1 MASQVQRACSDT
13 LPWLISFS
21 LDLMAAKLLFV
32 TLATTMRLTSCA
44 TPIHVD
50 GVLVTGERQ
59 DVSESD
65 VRTAIVALKAAL
77 PELKAQ
83 TLIRIRVAAADE
95 ILLSYS
101 SQRHAEATEYVVK
114 RSQGRWKPT
123 GEITI

>member
-1 MASQVQRACSDT
+1 MAHK
-13 LPWLISFS
+13 P
-21 LDLMAAKLLFV
+21 LFV
-32 TLATTMRLTSCA
+32 SLATAMLLASCA

-50 GVLVTGERQ
+50 GVLVTGARQ

-65 VRTAIVALKAAL
+65 VRAAIAALQAAL

-83 TLIRIRVAAADE
+83 TLTRIRVAAADE

-101 SQRHAEATEYVVK
+101 PQRSVEATEYVVK

-123 GEITI
+123 GEITV

>member
-1 MASQVQRACSDT
+1 MARK
-13 LPWLISFS
+13 P
-21 LDLMAAKLLFV
+21 LFV
-32 TLATTMRLTSCA
+32 GLATAMLLASCA
-44 TPIHVD
+44 TAIHVD

-65 VRTAIVALKAAL
+65 VRAAILALKAAL

-83 TLIRIRVAAADE
+83 TLTRIRVAGADE

-101 SQRHAEATEYVVK
+101 SQRRAEATEYVVK

>member
-1 MASQVQRACSDT
+1 MV
-13 LPWLISFS
+13 LKP
-21 LDLMAAKLLFV
+21 LFV
-32 TLATTMRLTSCA
+32 TLATAVLLTSCA

-65 VRTAIVALKAAL
+65 VRAAIAALEAAL
-77 PELKAQ
+77 PELKSQ
-83 TLIRIRVAAADE
+83 TLTRIRVAAVDE

-101 SQRHAEATEYVVK
+101 PQRRAEATEYVVK

>member
-1 MASQVQRACSDT
+1 MA
-13 LPWLISFS
+13 P
-21 LDLMAAKLLFV
+21 KPLFA
-32 TLATTMRLTSCA
+32 TLATAMLLASCA

-65 VRTAIVALKAAL
+65 VRAAIVALKTAL

-83 TLIRIRVAAADE
+83 TLTRIRVAAADE

-101 SQRHAEATEYVVK
+101 SQRRTGATEYVVK
-114 RSQGRWKPT
+114 RSEGRWKPT
-123 GEITI
+123 GEITV

>member
-1 MASQVQRACSDT
+1 MV
-13 LPWLISFS
+13 PKPS
-21 LDLMAAKLLFV
+21 LVILMTVMLL
-32 TLATTMRLTSCA
+32 TDCA

-65 VRTAIVALKAAL
+65 VRAAIAALKAAL

-83 TLIRIRVAAADE
+83 TLTRIRIASADE

-101 SQRHAEATEYVVK
+101 SQRGAEATEYVVK

>member
-1 MASQVQRACSDT
+1 MT
-13 LPWLISFS
+13 HKP
-21 LDLMAAKLLFV
+21 LFV
-32 TLATTMRLTSCA
+32 TLATAMLLASCA

-65 VRTAIVALKAAL
+65 VRAAIAALQAAL
-77 PELKAQ
+77 PDL
-83 TLIRIRVAAADE
+83 IRVAAADE

-101 SQRHAEATEYVVK
+101 SQRRAEATEYVVK
-114 RSQGRWKPT
+114 RSEGHWKPT

>member
-1 MASQVQRACSDT
+1 MA
-13 LPWLISFS
+13 P
-21 LDLMAAKLLFV
+21 KPLFV
-32 TLATTMRLTSCA
+32 TMATAILLASCA

-59 DVSESD
+59 DISESD
-65 VRTAIVALKAAL
+65 VRAAIAALKAAL

-83 TLIRIRVAAADE
+83 TLTRIRVVDADE

-101 SQRHAEATEYVVK
+101 PQRRAEATEYVVK
-114 RSQGRWKPT
+114 RSEGRWKPT

>member
-1 MASQVQRACSDT
+1 MA
-13 LPWLISFS
+13 P
-21 LDLMAAKLLFV
+21 KPLFV
-32 TLATTMRLTSCA
+32 TLATAMLLSSCA

-65 VRTAIVALKAAL
+65 VRAAIAALKTAL
-77 PELKAQ
+77 PKLKAQ
-83 TLIRIRVAAADE
+83 TLTRIRVGAADE

-101 SQRHAEATEYVVK
+101 PQRRTEATEYVVK
-114 RSQGRWKPT
+114 RSEGRWKPT

>member
-1 MASQVQRACSDT
+1 MA
-13 LPWLISFS
+13 P
-21 LDLMAAKLLFV
+21 KPLFV
-32 TLATTMRLTSCA
+32 TLAIVMLLISCA

-59 DVSESD
+59 YVSESD
-65 VRTAIVALKAAL
+65 IRAAIAALKAAL

-83 TLIRIRVAAADE
+83 TLTRIRVAAADE

-101 SQRHAEATEYVVK
+101 PQRQAEATEYVVK
-114 RSQGRWKPT
+114 RSRGRWKST

>member
-1 MASQVQRACSDT
+1 M
-13 LPWLISFS
+13 
-21 LDLMAAKLLFV
+21 LL
-32 TLATTMRLTSCA
+32 SGCA

-65 VRTAIVALKAAL
+65 VRAAIAALKVAL

-83 TLIRIRVAAADE
+83 TLTRIRVAAADE

-101 SQRHAEATEYVVK
+101 PQRGAEATEYVVK
-114 RSQGRWKPT
+114 RSHGHWRST

>member
-1 MASQVQRACSDT
+1 MA
-13 LPWLISFS
+13 PKPF
-21 LDLMAAKLLFV
+21 FV
-32 TLATTMRLTSCA
+32 TLATAVLLTSCA

-65 VRTAIVALKAAL
+65 VRAAIAALKTAL

-83 TLIRIRVAAADE
+83 ALTRIRVAAADE

-101 SQRHAEATEYVVK
+101 SQRWAEATEYVVK
-114 RSQGRWKPT
+114 RSQRRWKPT